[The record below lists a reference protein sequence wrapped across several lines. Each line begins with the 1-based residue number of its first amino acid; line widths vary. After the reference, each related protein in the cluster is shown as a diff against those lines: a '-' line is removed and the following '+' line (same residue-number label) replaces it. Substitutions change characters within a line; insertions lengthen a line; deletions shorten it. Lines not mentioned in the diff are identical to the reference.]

1 MTAKLAVDG
10 GEAVRRTPFPSLW
23 PALGEEDVAAAAE
36 VLRSNRLTSLTGG
49 FVAEFEADFARY
61 QGVRHALATSSGTT
75 AIHLALAAID
85 VGPGDEVI
93 VPAQT
98 FIATATP
105 VMYQRAKP
113 VFVDIDPDTF
123 NLLPSAVEA
132 AITPHTKAIIAVHLN
147 GHPAP
152 MDELTALA
160 ERHGLVLIEDAAQ
173 AHGALYKGRKVGT
186 IGRMACFSFWQD
198 KIISTAG
205 EGGAVITDDDA
216 LAERLARLRHHGE
229 GPSEGERKYYH
240 LELGYNYRLSAVQAA
255 VGRTQLSRLDEYL
268 EARRR
273 NAAYLTER
281 LRALPEVQPPL
292 VLKGCVHSYYRY
304 ICKLR
309 TDLVTVPVDRFQ
321 TAVAVEGIPCFRPYP
336 TPLHQQPVFRNAGYG
351 QVSCPNAETLA
362 RPDLQ
367 HSGAPKRPAARPRR
381 HDRRRREGCGGLPQD
396 MKTRR
401 HVAAMLAA
409 VDFSEKLVPGP

>member
-1 MTAKLAVDG
+1 
-10 GEAVRRTPFPSLW
+10 
-23 PALGEEDVAAAAE
+23 
-36 VLRSNRLTSLTGG
+36 
-49 FVAEFEADFARY
+49 VAEFEADFARY

-93 VPAQT
+93 VPAHT

-105 VMYQRAKP
+105 VMYQRATP
-113 VFVDIDPDTF
+113 VIVDIDPDTF

-132 AITPHTKAIIAVHLN
+132 AITPRTKAIIAVHLN

-186 IGRMACFSFWQD
+186 MGRMSCFSFWQD

-205 EGGAVITDDDA
+205 EGGAVVTDDDA
-216 LAERLARLRHHGE
+216 LAQRVARLRHHGE
-229 GPSEGERKYYH
+229 GPSEGERHYYH

-255 VGRTQLSRLDEYL
+255 VGRTQLRHLDEYL

-273 NAAYLTER
+273 NAAYLTDH
-281 LRALPEVQPPL
+281 LRAIPEVQPPV
-292 VLKGCVHSYYRY
+292 VLEGCVHSYYRY

-309 TDLVTVPVDRFQ
+309 TDLLTVPTERFQ

-336 TPLHQQPVFRNAGYG
+336 TPLHQQPVFRNAGHG
-351 QVSCPNAETLA
+351 EVSCPNAETVLSQLFA
-362 RPDLQ
+362 LQVHPTVQQCDLDDTI
-367 HSGAPKRPAARPRR
+367 AAV
-381 HDRRRREGCGGLPQD
+381 E
-396 MKTRR
+396 K
-401 HVAAMLAA
+401 VAAAYR
-409 VDFSEKLVPGP
+409 KT

>member
-1 MTAKLAVDG
+1 
-10 GEAVRRTPFPSLW
+10 LW

-36 VLRSNRLTSLTGG
+36 VLRSNRLTSLASTV
-49 FVAEFEADFARY
+49 VAEFEADFARY

-93 VPAQT
+93 VPAHT

-105 VMYQRAKP
+105 VMYQRATP
-113 VFVDIDPDTF
+113 VIVDIDPDTF

-132 AITPHTKAIIAVHLN
+132 AITPRTKAIIAVHLN

-186 IGRMACFSFWQD
+186 MGRMSCFSFWQD

-205 EGGAVITDDDA
+205 EGGAVVTDDDA
-216 LAERLARLRHHGE
+216 LAQRVARLRHHGE
-229 GPSEGERKYYH
+229 GPSEGERHYYH

-255 VGRTQLSRLDEYL
+255 VGRTQLRHLDEYL

-273 NAAYLTER
+273 NAAYLTDH
-281 LRALPEVQPPL
+281 LRAIPEVQPPV
-292 VLKGCVHSYYRY
+292 VLEGCVHSYYRY

-309 TDLVTVPVDRFQ
+309 TDLLTVPTERFQ

-351 QVSCPNAETLA
+351 EVSCPNAETVLSQLFA
-362 RPDLQ
+362 LQVHPTVQQCDLDDTI
-367 HSGAPKRPAARPRR
+367 AAV
-381 HDRRRREGCGGLPQD
+381 E
-396 MKTRR
+396 K
-401 HVAAMLAA
+401 VAAAYR
-409 VDFSEKLVPGP
+409 KT

>member
-1 MTAKLAVDG
+1 MPVQLAVDG
-10 GEAVRRTPFPSLW
+10 GEPVRRAPFPSLW
-23 PALGEEDVAAAAE
+23 PALGEEDVAVAAE
-36 VLRSNRLTSLTGG
+36 VLRSSRLTSLTSGV
-49 FVAEFEADFARY
+49 VAEFEADFARY
-61 QGVRHALATSSGTT
+61 HGVRHALATSSGTT

-105 VMYQRAKP
+105 VMFQRATP
-113 VFVDIDPDTF
+113 VIVDVDADTF

-132 AITPHTKAIIAVHLN
+132 AITPRTKAIIAVHLN

-152 MDELTALA
+152 MDELGALA
-160 ERHGLVLIEDAAQ
+160 ESHGLVLIEDAAQ
-173 AHGALYKGRKVGT
+173 AHGALYKWRNVGT
-186 IGRMACFSFWQD
+186 FGRMSCFSFWQD

-216 LAERLARLRHHGE
+216 LAERVARLRHHGE
-229 GPSEGERKYYH
+229 GPTEGERKYYH

-255 VGRTQLSRLDEYL
+255 VGRTQLSHLDEYL

-281 LRALPEVQPPL
+281 LRALPEVQPP
-292 VLKGCVHSYYRY
+292 VVAGGCVHSYYRY

-309 TDLVTVPVDRFQ
+309 TGLVTVPIDRFQ
-321 TAVAVEGIPCFRPYP
+321 TAVAFEGVPCFRPYP

-362 RPDLQ
+362 GQLFAIQVHPTIQQRDLDD
-367 HSGAPKRPAARPRR
+367 A
-381 HDRRRREGCGGLPQD
+381 
-396 MKTRR
+396 
-401 HVAAMLAA
+401 VAAIEKVAA
-409 VDFSEKLVPGP
+409 AYRKT

>member
-1 MTAKLAVDG
+1 
-10 GEAVRRTPFPSLW
+10 
-23 PALGEEDVAAAAE
+23 LGEEDVAAAAE
-36 VLRSNRLTSLTGG
+36 VLRSGRLTALTGG

-105 VMYQRAKP
+105 VMYQRAEP
-113 VFVDIDPDTF
+113 VIVDIDPDTF

-152 MDELTALA
+152 MDELIALA
-160 ERHGLVLIEDAAQ
+160 NRHGIVLIEDAAQ

-186 IGRMACFSFWQD
+186 MGRMSCFSFWQD

-205 EGGAVITDDDA
+205 EGGAVVTDDDA
-216 LAERLARLRHHGE
+216 LAERMARLRHHGE
-229 GPSEGERKYYH
+229 GPSEGERKYFH

-255 VGRTQLSRLDEYL
+255 VGRTQLMRLDEYL
-268 EARRR
+268 AARRR

-281 LRALPEVQPPL
+281 LRAIPEVQAPV
-292 VLKGCVHSYYRY
+292 VLDGCVHSYYRY

-309 TDLVTVPVDRFQ
+309 TDLVTVPIDRFQ
-321 TAVAVEGIPCFRPYP
+321 TAVAVEGVPCFRPYP
-336 TPLHQQPVFRNAGYG
+336 TPLNHQPVFRNAGYG
-351 QVSCPNAETLA
+351 QAPCPNAEALA
-362 RPDLQ
+362 DQIFSIQVHPTVQQCDLDD
-367 HSGAPKRPAARPRR
+367 ALAAI
-381 HDRRRREGCGGLPQD
+381 E
-396 MKTRR
+396 K
-401 HVAAMLAA
+401 VAAAYR
-409 VDFSEKLVPGP
+409 KT

>member
-36 VLRSNRLTSLTGG
+36 VLRSSRLTSLTSTV
-49 FVAEFEADFARY
+49 VAEFEADFARY

-93 VPAQT
+93 VPAHT

-105 VMYQRAKP
+105 VMYQRATP
-113 VFVDIDPDTF
+113 VIVDIDPDTF

-132 AITPHTKAIIAVHLN
+132 AITPRTKAIIAVHLN

-186 IGRMACFSFWQD
+186 MGRMSCFSFWQD

-205 EGGAVITDDDA
+205 EGGAVVTDDDA
-216 LAERLARLRHHGE
+216 LAQRVARLRHHGE
-229 GPSEGERKYYH
+229 GPSEGERHYYH

-255 VGRTQLSRLDEYL
+255 VGRTQLSHLDEYL

-273 NAAYLTER
+273 NAAYLTDH
-281 LRALPEVQPPL
+281 LRAIPEVQPPV
-292 VLKGCVHSYYRY
+292 VLEGCVHSYYRY

-309 TDLVTVPVDRFQ
+309 TDLLTVPTERFQ

-351 QVSCPNAETLA
+351 EVSCPNAETVLSQLFA
-362 RPDLQ
+362 LQVHPTVQQCDLDDTI
-367 HSGAPKRPAARPRR
+367 AAV
-381 HDRRRREGCGGLPQD
+381 E
-396 MKTRR
+396 K
-401 HVAAMLAA
+401 VAAAYR
-409 VDFSEKLVPGP
+409 KT